1 MLAIETCELGVLWWM
16 GGGHS
21 MNASET
27 EIGDAEVEAWVP
39 EGSSHLVTYSLPV

>member
-1 MLAIETCELGVLWWM
+1 MHLK
-16 GGGHS
+16 
-21 MNASET
+21 T